1 MIKEGLYEQIINE
14 EVLENLNEL
23 DKEKYTLTYNFEE
36 YIDRKY
42 NYASNYLKHLI

>member
-23 DKEKYTLTYNFEE
+23 DKEKYIIQKIIMIL
-36 YIDRKY
+36 
-42 NYASNYLKHLI
+42 

>member
-23 DKEKYTLTYNFEE
+23 DKEKYI
-36 YIDRKY
+36 IDKEKLDMKKLEPY
-42 NYASNYLKHLI
+42 WLNT

>member
-23 DKEKYTLTYNFEE
+23 DKEKYIIDKEKLDNEE
-36 YIDRKY
+36 ARAILAQYI
-42 NYASNYLKHLI
+42 

>member
-23 DKEKYTLTYNFEE
+23 DKEKNI
-36 YIDRKY
+36 IDK
-42 NYASNYLKHLI
+42 

>member
-23 DKEKYTLTYNFEE
+23 DKEKY
-36 YIDRKY
+36 II
-42 NYASNYLKHLI
+42 SNKESIKLCKR